1 MRFYNLV
8 AVAAVLLGLTVALPS
23 QAEASEFV
31 TNGDFSEWS
40 DGSAK
45 GWKLAS
51 SGKASIHYDQDEK
64 PEGAKGSMRIDIEGS
79 GSGQGQVITS
89 KFKVQPN
96 SLLFLEGWIKAR
108 KGFIQIKLYKGGKEY
123 QRISVSSGVR
133 DEWTQLEKELD
144 VGDADALAVLL
155 RYNQGSGDVGKSL
168 WFADVS
174 IIPATE
180 RVRSAPTIAKLE
192 GVATFSSIGI
202 YADITGD
209 MSKFTKGYSVFRK
222 KGDTEWRAS
231 LPMQWQDKT
240 KQLRSSLLNL
250 EENTEYEIKTWMEDP
265 NLSEKMEPALTTVKT
280 WSSEVPI
287 AKTIYLPAGE
297 ITEPLVISESGSADG
312 WIRYTGDPS
321 GTTVLNVDMN
331 GSSAL
336 MLKEVHHIILD
347 NLTIRGG
354 VKHGVVVS
362 ASTDIRIM
370 RCDISGWGQPGE
382 LLPSTNTKWGRGPF
396 YLDEKGER
404 INLQAGVNI
413 GRYSARVVVE
423 NCYIHNPRGH
433 ATSWKN
439 GHPLGPTSII
449 LFNPDG
455 NLVIRNNSLI
465 GGEEHRFNDTIE
477 GAWNNYITGGPHRDT
492 DFDGN
497 TMFFSNDDGVEL
509 DGGQMNVRFFNNWIQ
524 SSYCGVSTAPTILG
538 PSYIYNNLIV
548 LEGEERG
555 QTNFAL
561 KVGGNKVEEPGINY
575 FFHNTIYSNSMAL
588 RGGNWGKGPTPLF
601 TRNNLI
607 ASGVLLWPQKSKADF
622 DYDMARPNSID
633 PPLPE
638 WEQNGVTGL
647 ERFQDR
653 DAGDY
658 RLSEGSLAIDRALAL
673 PMISEEFTGDA
684 PDIGAFQ
691 AGSSALFPVRETG
704 VSMLPMQLQIEK
716 TLGTNDEKSDTLYIT
731 APASTGKRWRILSD
745 EAWIQFSPS
754 NGACDGKVHE
764 VTVSLNPTFEREGLR
779 QGSVTV
785 RTDSGYNRTSFVKA
799 KVRLA
804 DPGIQMFVAADLEQS
819 GMTVVESDPDAPVV
833 PYLAAPETRAASSEA
848 YIKFDFEIKE
858 PGVYHL
864 HGLMSVP
871 GPGSPGHDSCFVQ
884 VDDGEPG
891 YWDFPVTAPAR
902 WEWMI
907 NSIQREAYPR
917 KMELS
922 AGKHTIYIR
931 GRESLTRFAKFAVSR
946 SSLSPED

>member
-1 MRFYNLV
+1 MAFIIAALFSL
-8 AVAAVLLGLTVALPS
+8 AVQLPAQLG
-23 QAEASEFV
+23 ASELV
-31 TNGDFSEWS
+31 RNGDFSKWS
-40 DGSAK
+40 EGSAA

-51 SGKASIHYDQDEK
+51 SGKASIHYDVNEK
-64 PEGAKGSMRIDIEGS
+64 PEGAKGSLRIDIEGS
-79 GSGQGQVITS
+79 GAGEGQVVAS

-96 SLLFLEGWIKAR
+96 SILFLEGWMKAQ

-123 QRISVSSGVR
+123 QRISVNSGQR
-133 DEWTQLEKELD
+133 GEWTKLEKELD

-155 RYNQGSGDVGKSL
+155 RYNQGSGYVGKSL
-168 WFADVS
+168 WFADISV
-174 IIPATE
+174 IPAAE
-180 RVRSAPTIAKLE
+180 RIRSAPTIAKLE

-202 YADITGD
+202 YADIIGD
-209 MSKFTKGYSVFRK
+209 MSQFTKGYSVFRK
-222 KGDTEWRAS
+222 KGEQEWRAS

-250 EENTEYEIKTWMEDP
+250 EEDTEYEIKTWMEDP
-265 NLSEKMEPALTTVKT
+265 NLTEKMEPAFMTVKT

-287 AKTIYLPAGE
+287 ARTVYLPAGE
-297 ITEPLVISESGSADG
+297 ITEPLLITESGSAEG
-312 WIRYTGDPS
+312 WVRYTGDPS
-321 GTTVLNVDMN
+321 GTTVLNVGMN
-331 GSSAL
+331 GANAV
-336 MLKEVHHIILD
+336 KFEAVHHVILD

-354 VKHGVVVS
+354 VKDAVTLRS
-362 ASTDIRIM
+362 STDVRIM
-370 RCDISGWGQPGE
+370 RCDISEWGRPGE
-382 LLPSTNTKWGRGPF
+382 LLPSTNPKWGRGPF
-396 YLDEKGER
+396 YLDENGER
-404 INLQAGVNI
+404 INLEGGVRI
-413 GRYSARVVVE
+413 GRYSSRIVVE
-423 NCYIHNPRGH
+423 DCYIHNPRGR

-449 LFNPDG
+449 LFNSDG

-477 GAWNNYITGGPHRDT
+477 GAYNNYITGGPHRDT

-555 QTNFAL
+555 QTNFAF

-575 FFHNTIYSNSMAL
+575 FFHNTIFSNSMAL

-601 TRNNLI
+601 TRNNLF

-638 WEQNGVTGL
+638 WQQNGVTGL
-647 ERFQDR
+647 ESFRDR
-653 DAGDY
+653 AAGDY
-658 RLSEGSLAIDRALAL
+658 RLSDGSLAIDRALAL
-673 PMISEEFTGDA
+673 PMISEEYQGSA

-691 AGSSALFPVRETG
+691 VGASPLFPVREDS
-704 VSMLPMQLQIEK
+704 VSALPMQLQIEK
-716 TLGTNDEKSDTLYIT
+716 TLATSNEKADTLYIT
-731 APASTGKRWRILSD
+731 APSSTGKRWRILSD
-745 EAWIQFSPS
+745 EAWLQFSPS
-754 NGACDGKVHE
+754 NGPCDGKVHE
-764 VTVSLNPTFEREGLR
+764 VTVSLKPDFKREGLR
-779 QGSVTV
+779 QGSITV
-785 RTDSGYNRTSFVKA
+785 RTDFGYNRTSFVKA

-804 DPGIQMFVAADLEQS
+804 DPGIQMFVAADLEQR
-819 GMTVVESDPDAPVV
+819 GMTVVESDPNAPVV
-833 PYLAAPETRAASSEA
+833 PYLAAPATRAASSEA
-848 YIKFDFEIKE
+848 YIKFDFEIE
-858 PGVYHL
+858 EAGVYYL

-891 YWDFPVTAPAR
+891 YWDFPVTAPGR

-907 NSIQREAYPR
+907 NSIQRKEYPR
-917 KMELS
+917 KMQLS

-946 SSLSPED
+946 SSLPPQD